1 MHATSARHLPYD
13 YDVWGNAQEIGSPMT
28 AEASIL
34 IVEDDRAALE
44 WLEELLGGAGYHV
57 TGVSSFEEARHA
69 LAVDAPDLLI
79 TDVRLGAYNGLQL
92 IFRARAL
99 NPQLPVIVM
108 TGYSDAAIRAEAHR
122 LKAVHLEKPIESDGL
137 LRLVAG
143 MLVRPG
149 PTLHPD
155 R

>member
-1 MHATSARHLPYD
+1 
-13 YDVWGNAQEIGSPMT
+13 MT

-34 IVEDDRAALE
+34 IVEDDRAALG

-57 TGVSSFEEARHA
+57 TGAASFEDAKRA

-99 NPQLPVIVM
+99 DPRLPVIVM
-108 TGYSDAAIRAEAHR
+108 TGYSDAAIRAEAQR
-122 LKAVHLEKPIESDGL
+122 LAAAHLEKPIDSKAL
-137 LRLVAG
+137 LSLVAG
-143 MLVRPG
+143 MLVRRG

>member
-1 MHATSARHLPYD
+1 
-13 YDVWGNAQEIGSPMT
+13 MT
-28 AEASIL
+28 VEASIL
-34 IVEDDRAALE
+34 IVEDDRAALG
-44 WLEELLGGAGYHV
+44 WLSELLGGAGYHV
-57 TGVSSFEEARHA
+57 TTAASFEEGKRA

-99 NPQLPVIVM
+99 NPQLRVIVM
-108 TGYSDAAIRAEAHR
+108 TGYSDAAIRAEAQR
-122 LKAVHLEKPIESDGL
+122 LEAVHLEKPIDSTGL
-137 LRLVAG
+137 LSLVAG

-149 PTLHPD
+149 PTLHTD

>member
-1 MHATSARHLPYD
+1 M
-13 YDVWGNAQEIGSPMT
+13 WGDAQEFGSPMT

-34 IVEDDRAALE
+34 IVEDDRAALG

-57 TGVSSFEEARHA
+57 TGAASFEEAKRA

-108 TGYSDAAIRAEAHR
+108 TGYSDAAIRAEAQR
-122 LKAVHLEKPIESDGL
+122 LEAAHLEKPIDSKAL
-137 LRLVAG
+137 LSLVAG

>member
-1 MHATSARHLPYD
+1 
-13 YDVWGNAQEIGSPMT
+13 VWGDAQEIGSPMT

-34 IVEDDRAALE
+34 IVEDDRAVLG

-57 TGVSSFEEARHA
+57 TGATSFEEGRRA
-69 LAVDAPDLLI
+69 LTVDAPDLLI

-108 TGYSDAAIRAEAHR
+108 TGYSDAAIRAEAQR
-122 LKAVHLEKPIESDGL
+122 LQAEHLEKPIDSTAL
-137 LRLVAG
+137 LSLVAR

-149 PTLHPD
+149 PSLRPD